1 MEKFI
6 TATGKTI
13 DLAIEAG
20 LTQLG
25 MDRDSVSVEILETPK
40 SGFFGIGASPAK
52 VKLTYEAPD
61 EPAVPA
67 PALSSASRSKPKK
80 SAPAKTESA
89 ADAPKVIAPAAA
101 PIQRPAE
108 QRAAKSAENRP
119 AQEKPKSDKPRQMR
133 SEKPKSDKP
142 RQPKP
147 SAPKK
152 EAAPAEP
159 KVYAPAEPGSMEER
173 IEQFIKGLL
182 EHMGS
187 DAVPHAVKTAD
198 ESYAVDLVGEN
209 LGILIGRRGETL
221 DAIQHL
227 ANYAVNRGQNK
238 RVRIN
243 VDAENYRLKREE
255 SLQRLAQKVAG
266 KVTKYRRNI
275 TLEPMNAY
283 ERHVIHTALQDYPD
297 VTTYSTGTEPN
308 RRIVVAYSRYKNTEF
323 EEK

>member
-20 LTQLG
+20 LTQLS

-61 EPAVPA
+61 EPAAPA

-80 SAPAKTESA
+80 SVSEKPAEA
-89 ADAPKVIAPAAA
+89 ANAPKVIAPAAA
-101 PIQRPAE
+101 PMQRPAE
-108 QRAAKSAENRP
+108 QRANAKPTA
-119 AQEKPKSDKPRQMR
+119 EKPERQ
-133 SEKPKSDKP
+133 EKP
-142 RQPKP
+142 RQPRENKP
-147 SAPKK
+147 RQEKNRQPKPQQPKK
-152 EAAPAEP
+152 ETAPAEP
-159 KVYAPAEPGSMEER
+159 KVYTPAEPGSTEER
-173 IEQFIKGLL
+173 IEQFVKGLL

-187 DAVPHAVKTAD
+187 DAVPHAMKTAD
-198 ESYAVDLVGEN
+198 ESYSVDLVGEN

-255 SLQRLAQKVAG
+255 SLQRLARKVAG

-283 ERHVIHTALQDYPD
+283 ERHVIHAALQDYPD

>member
-20 LTQLG
+20 LTQLS

-61 EPAVPA
+61 EPAAPA

-80 SAPAKTESA
+80 FVSEKPAEA
-89 ADAPKVIAPAAA
+89 ANAPKVIAPAAA
-101 PIQRPAE
+101 PMQRPAE
-108 QRAAKSAENRP
+108 QRANAKPTA
-119 AQEKPKSDKPRQMR
+119 EKPERQ
-133 SEKPKSDKP
+133 EKP
-142 RQPKP
+142 RQPRENKP
-147 SAPKK
+147 RQEKNRQPKPQQPKK

-159 KVYAPAEPGSMEER
+159 KVYAPAEPGSTEER
-173 IEQFIKGLL
+173 IEQFVKGLL

-187 DAVPHAVKTAD
+187 DAVPHAMKTAD
-198 ESYAVDLVGEN
+198 ESYSVDLVGEN

-283 ERHVIHTALQDYPD
+283 ERHVIHATLQDYPD

>member
-20 LTQLG
+20 LTQLS

-61 EPAVPA
+61 EPAAPA
-67 PALSSASRSKPKK
+67 PALSSTSRSKPKK
-80 SAPAKTESA
+80 PVSEKPAEA
-89 ADAPKVIAPAAA
+89 ANAPKVIAPAAA
-101 PIQRPAE
+101 PMQRPAE
-108 QRAAKSAENRP
+108 QRANAKPTA
-119 AQEKPKSDKPRQMR
+119 EKPERQ
-133 SEKPKSDKP
+133 EKP
-142 RQPKP
+142 RQPRENKP
-147 SAPKK
+147 RQEKNRQPKPQQPKK

-159 KVYAPAEPGSMEER
+159 KVYVPAEPGSTEER
-173 IEQFIKGLL
+173 IEQFVKGLL

-187 DAVPHAVKTAD
+187 DAVPHAMKTAD
-198 ESYAVDLVGEN
+198 ESYSVDLVGEN

-283 ERHVIHTALQDYPD
+283 ERHVIHATLQDYPD

>member
-20 LTQLG
+20 LTQLS

-61 EPAVPA
+61 EPAAPA

-80 SAPAKTESA
+80 PVSEKPAEA
-89 ADAPKVIAPAAA
+89 ANAPKVIAPAAA
-101 PIQRPAE
+101 PMQRPAE
-108 QRAAKSAENRP
+108 QRANAKPTA
-119 AQEKPKSDKPRQMR
+119 EKPERQ
-133 SEKPKSDKP
+133 EKP
-142 RQPKP
+142 RQPRENKP
-147 SAPKK
+147 RQEKNRQPKPQQPKK
-152 EAAPAEP
+152 ETAPAEP
-159 KVYAPAEPGSMEER
+159 KVYTPAEPGSTEER

-187 DAVPHAVKTAD
+187 DAVPHAMKTAD
-198 ESYAVDLVGEN
+198 ESYSVDLVGEN

-255 SLQRLAQKVAG
+255 SLQRLARKVAG

-283 ERHVIHTALQDYPD
+283 ERHVIHAALQDYPD

>member
-20 LTQLG
+20 LTQLS

-61 EPAVPA
+61 EPAAPA

-80 SAPAKTESA
+80 PVSEKPAEA
-89 ADAPKVIAPAAA
+89 ANAPKVIAPAAA
-101 PIQRPAE
+101 PMQRPAE
-108 QRAAKSAENRP
+108 QRANAKPTA
-119 AQEKPKSDKPRQMR
+119 EKPERQ
-133 SEKPKSDKP
+133 EKP
-142 RQPKP
+142 RQPRENKP
-147 SAPKK
+147 RQEKNRQPKPQQPKK
-152 EAAPAEP
+152 ETAPAQP
-159 KVYAPAEPGSMEER
+159 KVYAPAEPGSTEER

-187 DAVPHAVKTAD
+187 DAVPHAMKTAD
-198 ESYAVDLVGEN
+198 ESYSVDLVGEN

-283 ERHVIHTALQDYPD
+283 ERHVIHATLQDYPD

>member
-13 DLAIEAG
+13 DLAIAAALE
-20 LTQLG
+20 QLR
-25 MDRDSVSVEILETPK
+25 MDRDSVSVEVLDNPK
-40 SGFFGIGASPAK
+40 SGFLGIGAQPARVK
-52 VKLTYEAPD
+52 VTYEAPD
-61 EPAVPA
+61 EAPK

-80 SAPAKTESA
+80 PAEPKP
-89 ADAPKVIAPAAA
+89 ADGAKVIAPAAA
-101 PIQRPAE
+101 PMQRPAE
-108 QRAAKSAENRP
+108 QRANAKPTA
-119 AQEKPKSDKPRQMR
+119 EKPERQ
-133 SEKPKSDKP
+133 EKP
-142 RQPKP
+142 RQPRENKP
-147 SAPKK
+147 RQEKNRQPKPQQPKK
-152 EAAPAEP
+152 ETAPAQP
-159 KVYAPAEPGSMEER
+159 KVYAPAEPGSTEER
-173 IEQFIKGLL
+173 IEQFVKGLL

-187 DAVPHAVKTAD
+187 DAVPHAMKTAD
-198 ESYAVDLVGEN
+198 ESYSVDLVGEN

-283 ERHVIHTALQDYPD
+283 ERHVIHATLQDYPD

>member
-20 LTQLG
+20 LTQLS

-61 EPAVPA
+61 EPAAPA

-80 SAPAKTESA
+80 SVSEKPAEA
-89 ADAPKVIAPAAA
+89 ANAPKVIAPAAA
-101 PIQRPAE
+101 PMQRPAE
-108 QRAAKSAENRP
+108 QRASAKPTA
-119 AQEKPKSDKPRQMR
+119 EKPERTEKPRQ
-133 SEKPKSDKP
+133 EKP

-147 SAPKK
+147 QQPKK

-159 KVYAPAEPGSMEER
+159 KVYTPAEPGSTEER
-173 IEQFIKGLL
+173 IEQFVKGLL

-187 DAVPHAVKTAD
+187 DAVPHAMKTAD
-198 ESYAVDLVGEN
+198 ESYSVDLVGEN

-283 ERHVIHTALQDYPD
+283 ERHVIHATLQDYPD

>member
-20 LTQLG
+20 LTQLS

-61 EPAVPA
+61 EPAAPA

-80 SAPAKTESA
+80 PVSEKPAEA
-89 ADAPKVIAPAAA
+89 ANAPKVIAPAAA
-101 PIQRPAE
+101 PMQRPAE
-108 QRAAKSAENRP
+108 QRANAKPTA
-119 AQEKPKSDKPRQMR
+119 EKPERQ
-133 SEKPKSDKP
+133 EKP
-142 RQPKP
+142 RQPRENKP
-147 SAPKK
+147 RQEKNRQPKPQQPKK
-152 EAAPAEP
+152 EAAPAQP
-159 KVYAPAEPGSMEER
+159 KVYVPAEPGSTEER
-173 IEQFIKGLL
+173 IEQFVKGLL

-187 DAVPHAVKTAD
+187 DAVPHAMKTAD
-198 ESYAVDLVGEN
+198 ESYSVDLVGEN

-283 ERHVIHTALQDYPD
+283 ERHVIHATLQDYPD